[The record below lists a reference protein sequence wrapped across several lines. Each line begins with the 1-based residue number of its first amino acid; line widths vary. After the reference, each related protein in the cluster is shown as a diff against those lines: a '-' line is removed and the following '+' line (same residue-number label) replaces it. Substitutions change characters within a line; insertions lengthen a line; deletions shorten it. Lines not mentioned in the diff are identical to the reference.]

1 MSLKQRLTWGLMLSL
16 IILLTLQWAVVSY
29 AIKKQAES
37 QLAERLEREG
47 ESLLAGMQFD
57 ATGALQ
63 VDAQRIST
71 VYQRPFSG
79 HYYMIFASKVTQAS
93 RSLWDVKLNLAPL
106 KTDEKA
112 LYYTQGP
119 EQQPLLVVAHGYQ
132 KQQQTITI
140 AMAENLA
147 PIHANITR
155 FQMLYA
161 AISVVGLMILL
172 VIQRIIVQNALLP
185 LDVIKVNI
193 EKLSRGEVSQIELN
207 GPEEIS
213 PLIEQI
219 NRLLTGMQHKSRR
232 SREALGNLAHA
243 LKTKLTLLNQ
253 AAERTDVDA
262 QTTMRDDIYAITQS
276 ISQTIERELKRARLM
291 GNAHPMRKVDLKSEI
306 AQLAATLKQ
315 IYTIKAVNIKC
326 IIADDAAFN
335 GDREDLLEMLGNL
348 LDNAC
353 KWCRSTVL
361 LSVTGKIDTLFV
373 IEDDGAGCAEHVLNS
388 LTGRGFRADESQPGS
403 GLGLAIVYDIV
414 DSYGAS
420 LSFSKSD
427 ALGGLRVAV
436 QFVTIPTNSASQS
449 T

>member
-1 MSLKQRLTWGLMLSL
+1 MLSL
-16 IILLTLQWAVVSY
+16 VILLTLQWAVVSY
-29 AIKKQAES
+29 AIKKQSES
-37 QLAERLEREG
+37 QLAERLEREA
-47 ESLLAGMQFD
+47 ESLLAGIQFD
-57 ATGALQ
+57 ASGALQ
-63 VDAQRIST
+63 VDAKRISA

-79 HYYMIFASKVTQAS
+79 HYYMIFANNVTQTS
-93 RSLWDVKLNLAPL
+93 RSLWDVKLNIAPL
-106 KTDEKA
+106 KTDEKV
-112 LYYTQGP
+112 LYYAQGP

-147 PIHANITR
+147 PIQASITR
-155 FQMLYA
+155 FQALYA
-161 AISVVGLMILL
+161 AISVAGLMILL

-185 LDVIKVNI
+185 LREIKDNI
-193 EKLSRGEVSQIELN
+193 EKLSRGEVSQIEAN

-213 PLIEQI
+213 PLIEQL

-253 AAERTDVDA
+253 AAERTGVDERA
-262 QTTMRDDIYAITQS
+262 TIRDDIYAITES

-291 GNAHPMRKVDLKSEI
+291 GNVHPMRKVDLKSEI
-306 AQLAATLKQ
+306 AQLAHTLKQ
-315 IYTIKAVNIKC
+315 IYTAKAVNITWAV
-326 IIADDAAFN
+326 ADDTAFN

-353 KWCRSTVL
+353 KWCRNTVSL
-361 LSVTGKIDTLFV
+361 TVTGKDDTVFV
-373 IEDDGAGCAEHVLNS
+373 VEDDGAGCAEHTLNS
-388 LTGRGFRADESQPGS
+388 LTCRGFRADESQPGS

-420 LSFSKSD
+420 ISFSKS
-427 ALGGLRVAV
+427 ATLGGLRVEVRFAAN
-436 QFVTIPTNSASQS
+436 PAKNASLS

>member
-1 MSLKQRLTWGLMLSL
+1 MLSL
-16 IILLTLQWAVVSY
+16 VVLLTLQWAAVSY
-29 AIKKQAES
+29 AIKKESES

-57 ATGALQ
+57 ASGALQ
-63 VDAQRIST
+63 VDAKRISA

-79 HYYMIFASKVTQAS
+79 HYYMIFANKDTQTS
-93 RSLWDVKLNLAPL
+93 RSVWDAKLNIAPL

-112 LYYTQGP
+112 LYYAQGP

-147 PIHANITR
+147 PIQTSIAR
-155 FQMLYA
+155 FQALYA
-161 AISVVGLMILL
+161 AISVAGLMILL
-172 VIQRIIVQNALLP
+172 FIQRIIVQNALLP
-185 LDVIKVNI
+185 LGEIKDNI
-193 EKLSRGEVSQIELN
+193 EKLSRGEVSQIESN

-213 PLIEQI
+213 PLIEQL

-253 AAERTDVDA
+253 AAERAEVDA
-262 QTTMRDDIYAITQS
+262 NTTIRNDIYAITES
-276 ISQTIERELKRARLM
+276 ISHTLERELKRARLM

-306 AQLAATLKQ
+306 SQLTHTLEQ
-315 IYTIKAVNIKC
+315 IYTNKAINIKWTV
-326 IIADDAAFN
+326 ADDVAFN

-353 KWCRSTVL
+353 KWCHSKVALT
-361 LSVTGKIDTLFV
+361 VTGKNDTMFV
-373 IEDDGAGCAEHVLNS
+373 VEDDGAGCAEHVLNN
-388 LTGRGFRADESQPGS
+388 LTSRGFRADESQPGS
-403 GLGLAIVYDIV
+403 GLGLAIVHDIV
-414 DSYGAS
+414 ESYGAN
-420 LSFSKSD
+420 LSFSKSV
-427 ALGGLRVAV
+427 ALGGLRVEV
-436 QFVTIPTNSASQS
+436 KFVANPITSASHS